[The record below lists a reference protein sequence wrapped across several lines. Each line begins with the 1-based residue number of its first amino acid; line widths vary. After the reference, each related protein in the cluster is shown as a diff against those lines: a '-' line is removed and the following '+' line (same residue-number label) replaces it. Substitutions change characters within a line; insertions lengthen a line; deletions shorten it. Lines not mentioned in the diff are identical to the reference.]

1 MPENQGAWLVATGKP
16 LQVKTAPYTS
26 PGGSE
31 IVIRNHAV
39 AMNPID
45 YVLRDL
51 GNFPAPWLKNP
62 CILGSDVSGE
72 VVEVG
77 RNVTRFKVG
86 DRVVG
91 QALGGDEKRNT
102 PVEGAFQKYTILLDY
117 MTSAIP
123 ASMSYTSASVIP
135 LGASTAACGLFQDD
149 QLGLHRPSATPKSI
163 GKTVLI
169 WGASSSVGCN
179 AVQLAVAA
187 GYDVFATCSPRNFD
201 LVTSLGAARVFDY
214 NSKTVVADLVAAFKD
229 RQTAGA
235 LSMGYGS
242 AEACLDVLSKC
253 KGDKVLSM
261 ATYPGPKDVPT
272 RFVIPQM
279 AYHYLGGKL
288 SIAVKAKTRGIRTD
302 YIYGTTLAYNGVGK
316 AVYEDF
322 LPQAL
327 AQGSYVA
334 SPQAEVVGTGL
345 ESVNMAIDR
354 LKEGVSAKKIVVRL

>member
-1 MPENQGAWLVATGKP
+1 MPENQAAWLIGTRKP
-16 LQVKTAPYTS
+16 LQVKAAPYT
-26 PGGSE
+26 PPKENE

-39 AMNPID
+39 AINPVDFIT
-45 YVLRDL
+45 RDT
-51 GNFPAPWLKNP
+51 GNLAAPWLKNP
-62 CILGSDVSGE
+62 CVIGTDASGE

-77 RNVTRFKVG
+77 RGVTRFKVG

-91 QALGGDEKRNT
+91 HAMGTDEKRNT
-102 PVEGAFQKYTILLDY
+102 SAEGAFQKFTVLVDF
-117 MTSAIP
+117 MASAIP

-149 QLGLHRPSATPKSI
+149 QLGLHRPSATPKPI

-169 WGASSSVGCN
+169 WGASTSVGCN

-201 LVTSLGAARVFDY
+201 LVRGLGAARVFDY

-235 LSMGYGS
+235 LSMGYGA

-253 KGDKVLSM
+253 QGDKVLSM
-261 ATYPGPKDVPT
+261 ATYPGPRDWPT
-272 RFVIPQM
+272 RFVMPQM
-279 AYHYLGGKL
+279 AYHYVGGKL
-288 SIAVKAKTRGIRTD
+288 SIAIKARTKGIRTG
-302 YIYGTTLAYNGVGK
+302 YIYATTLLHNGVGK
-316 AVYEDF
+316 AVYTDF

-327 AQGSYVA
+327 ARGSYIS
-334 SPQAEVVGTGL
+334 SPEAEVVGSGL
-345 ESVNMAIDR
+345 ESITTALDR
-354 LKEGVSAKKIVVRL
+354 LKEGVSAKKIVVTL